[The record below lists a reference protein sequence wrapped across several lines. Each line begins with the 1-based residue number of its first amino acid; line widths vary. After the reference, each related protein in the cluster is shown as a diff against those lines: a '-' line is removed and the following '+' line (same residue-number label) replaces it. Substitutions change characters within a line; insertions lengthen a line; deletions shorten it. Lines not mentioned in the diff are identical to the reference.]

1 MKLGISL
8 DSWPLAAP
16 FVTAAEVTTEIRTV
30 TATLRDGAICGR
42 GEAIGVDYRGET
54 AESVAAAI
62 EAARPVVESDQGRDA
77 LRASLPPG
85 GARNALD
92 CALWDLECKRA
103 GRRAWELAGVPAE
116 PLTTAFTLALGSP
129 ESMAEAARRA
139 AGYPV
144 LKLKL
149 GDTRPATA
157 LAAVREARP
166 DARLVIDVNG
176 GWTRALLRELA
187 PVLAACGVAL
197 VEQPLPPGADRELS
211 AADCPVPLCA
221 DESFQSLPDLERLP
235 RAYRYVNIKLDKC
248 GGLTEALAIAARCA
262 QLGLGVMV
270 GNMLGS
276 SLAMAPAFVVAQ
288 RAVFVDLDGPLLQ
301 ARDRTHPIHYDG
313 ASLHPPPPELWG

>member
-1 MKLGISL
+1 VKLELGL
-8 DSWPLAAP
+8 DTWPLAEP
-16 FVTAAEVTTEIRTV
+16 FVTAAEVTTAIRTV
-30 TATLRDGAICGR
+30 TVTLREAGFFGR

-54 AESVAAAI
+54 PETMAAAI
-62 EAARPVVESDQGRDA
+62 ETVRPVVEAGQGRDA
-77 LRASLPPG
+77 LRELLPPG

-103 GRRAWELAGVPAE
+103 ARRAWTLAGLAAR
-116 PLTTAFTLALGSP
+116 PLTTAFTLPLGSP
-129 ESMAEAARRA
+129 GSMAEAARRA

-149 GDTRPATA
+149 DGTRPATA

-166 DARLVIDVNG
+166 DARLLVDVNG
-176 GWTRALLRELA
+176 GWTRAQLHELA
-187 PVLAACGVAL
+187 PVLAACGVEL
-197 VEQPLPPGADRELS
+197 VEQPLAVGADQELS

-221 DESFQSLPDLERLP
+221 DESFQCLTDLERLP
-235 RAYRYVNIKLDKC
+235 RAYRYVNVKLDKC

-262 QLGLGVMV
+262 EHRLEVMV

-288 RAVFVDLDGPLLQ
+288 RAAFVDLDGPLLQ
-301 ARDRTHPIHYDG
+301 ARDRSHPIRYDG
-313 ASLHPPPPELWG
+313 ARMHPPSPALWG